1 MNIKKFSLRLFIATV
16 LAVLMVSN
24 SHVCRADL
32 SHRYTDI
39 TGTSAHPG
47 LDDSGG
53 SYTASPRDFEVPRSL
68 KDQIVEPSPGP
79 AALNRYIDCPVSYS
93 TGALGIQI
101 PVYTLQ
107 VGDFSWPIA
116 LSYHTGGIKVDDM
129 PGDVGL
135 GWTLVGGGCVSRK
148 INGLPDEFKGFL
160 ELDTSYPSK
169 TTLDNFLKYLHNQV
183 DTNRDRF
190 YYNVPGY
197 SGSFFVK
204 GPYDIIMLP
213 ETGVD
218 ISIKHSGGQYVG
230 FTITT
235 PEGITYHYT
244 GQEGTKYEYI
254 PGMITSL
261 YFSADYEATSAWYLS
276 KIVLPEG
283 RDEITFEYETGCEW
297 QKNNT
302 HKLNRTGYW
311 WNTATK
317 KVGIISQVS
326 SGEAELNDKHLVTT
340 LNQHV
345 LKRITTRNAVA
356 EFTHETERPHSAYNG
371 TAKYITVVKI
381 FTPDKSKCIREA
393 AFEYSHLSDGRRT
406 LGAVEI
412 TADNV
417 LLDRRDFDYKSM
429 PSTPSRDY
437 FGYCNGYLR
446 SVDNRSV
453 LDEHGDISGFRT
465 PNTYAE
471 AGSISSMT
479 DIMGCVTTFRY
490 KPKVCGAGHGDVT
503 YANGVAVS
511 EITVDDPLTW
521 RKRVRQC
528 DYSDA
533 VSNIDFKYVEKA
545 DYIAQSGTYTKV
557 FGSQFPIGDVYSIG
571 VTLTSSS
578 RLQGFPVEDAV
589 TYFGKARETVSG
601 TGIETPIVTEYVYDT
616 SRCAFPFS
624 GGGRRIGEDGD
635 WNYVGVEPYGSIAI
649 SYLLYSQRLSRG
661 SFIEVVG
668 DNVPLKQRITYRGT
682 PGNLKMA
689 ERETRLYSIDSDTTY
704 LTGFFCESPRRKFR
718 YGNREKENYESIND
732 FSYFNTYTSTY
743 RRFCDSIIT
752 ERFYPDGNTRRVVA
766 RMEYDLRP
774 KTRDLYNLETK
785 SFIALDPVGFPRF
798 EGDSLQRALNG
809 NLMATIIKCG
819 SDSFANYRCYAAN
832 IRRGLL
838 KTIATSGNM
847 KNLPVMEKWISN
859 GTDSVQKNYYY
870 GRFTGRNGNK
880 ISRPVA
886 VTLGKPGRRLMDAQ
900 YFTAY
905 TADGHP
911 ARIARASGIAMNY
924 TWDAHDDLLSS
935 LVEGT
940 GLKNKY
946 EYQPLVGC
954 TRSELSSGK
963 IRQYTYTGG
972 RLTSVF
978 NKFGTPLV
986 KYRYGLYADEALEN
1000 DSVGNFV
1007 EESVRNSLDGWMV
1020 TRRHFDGF
1028 GDNYLTYG
1036 IGLGGDG
1043 ETVVSGTK
1051 FDAVGRPVRVMVPVT
1066 GSHRELEGFPGV
1078 INSDNFDWIFDD
1090 LCPADSNAT
1099 VLSYLPGNADSRA
1112 VITQSPGDDL
1122 ANHPA
1127 TANYVCNSSNPSRY
1141 YCPRYVYEDGVVKWL
1156 GAYPAGMLDV
1166 AEVVDADGHKSLVFT
1181 DFRGYR
1187 VLERRVIQES
1197 ELLGKNL
1204 NLDTYYINDAWGNPR
1219 VVLQPM
1225 AFDNLPVKMQ
1235 SGWSFPQDVID
1246 SYAFVYEYDESMRVV
1261 SKKLPGCE
1269 PVRYCYDR
1277 CGQLAFSQDGNL
1289 RDEGRRMFYLYDTA
1303 GRPTLTGLCDAP
1315 ATWAAYTDT
1324 AMISS
1329 RANHRAIDK
1338 TYYSAPVALGNPKM
1352 LNAWYYDTYINLPD
1366 HYYDL
1371 SVVRHGLLTISSSA
1385 LMPPVGDQDR
1395 IVTSNYYDFDDRL
1408 CESTTDIAGGGTI
1421 NTRTVY
1427 TISGQVDS
1435 VWTTTR
1441 LPGKA
1446 ATVDRYKYRYD
1457 HADRLKSVTFYHV
1470 DGAPVVLAVNGYD
1483 ALGRL
1488 VTAKLPG
1495 ETVSYGYNVRNA
1507 LTSISSPRFSQQL
1520 RYAAG
1525 AAAPCYNGNIAEAVT
1540 QGNKYA
1546 YIYDNANRLTSA
1558 KYTPSAGDADY
1569 SATYAYDRNS
1579 NITALTR
1586 KGLKDIFG
1594 NYGPVDD
1601 LTMLYDGNRLWR
1613 VSDHADEVLLENSG
1627 NLRNP
1632 EIFDPSETQFGYDA
1646 NGNTVKDLSRNIEK
1660 MDYNPINLPLSAR
1673 LEQGTDRLTGRKT
1686 NQSISYTY
1694 DASGIRHR
1702 VIHATQ
1708 PLLGTR
1714 PMRIATAD
1722 TTDYVGNYVI
1732 RNGQIDKIMTPYG
1745 YLQDG
1750 KFHTFLHDY
1759 QGNVA
1764 AVVVGDSVAQRNSYY
1779 PYGLPHY
1786 TGIVKKTSFS
1796 SSSMTANPYKYG
1808 GKEYDTFGGTDLYDF
1823 HARHHAP
1830 STGRFMTVDPM
1841 AEKYPGISPYIYCA
1855 GNPVLFIDDDGKETK
1870 LYATKLPGAISL
1882 LDPATHTF
1890 ILVSQANGDY
1900 KYYSYGS
1907 SHGGKFHGIPG
1918 AIGGQL
1924 KRMFYNQD
1932 ISVIE
1937 HPAENEDK
1945 IKNVITIDPPEGM
1958 TSEEFDN
1965 KVIEVAESFGNHK
1978 SIKYFLWPIMPDRGN
1993 CNSSSFTILRKAGVS
2008 NENLKMIESQ
2018 IPGIHWGTRSEK
2030 AWTKDEQ
2037 DDAALEGAI
2046 LRPNPIMDKLLEIIY
2061 AILNSK

>member
-261 YFSADYEATSAWYLS
+261 YFLADYEATSAWYLS

-521 RKRVRQC
+521 RKRVRQF

-689 ERETRLYSIDSDTTY
+689 ERETRVYSIDSDTTY

-766 RMEYDLRP
+766 RMEYDLSP
-774 KTRDLYNLETK
+774 ETRDLYNLETK

-859 GTDSVQKNYYY
+859 GIDSVQKNYYY
-870 GRFTGRNGNK
+870 GQFVGRNGKK
-880 ISRPVA
+880 ITRPVA

-905 TADGHP
+905 TADGHHV
-911 ARIARASGIAMNY
+911 RIVNAGGIAMNY
-924 TWDAHDDLLSS
+924 TWDTHDNLLSTC
-935 LVEGT
+935 VEGT

-963 IRQYTYTGG
+963 IRQYSYTGG
-972 RLTSVF
+972 RLTSVS
-978 NKFGTPLV
+978 NKFGTALLR
-986 KYRYGLYADEALEN
+986 YRYGLYADE
-1000 DSVGNFV
+1000 SVEEDAGNFV
-1007 EESVRNSLDGWMV
+1007 EESARNSLNGWMV

-1036 IGLGGDG
+1036 IGLGGGG

-1066 GSHRELEGFPGV
+1066 GSHQELDGLPGV
-1078 INSDNFDWIFDD
+1078 IDNDNFDWIFDD

-1099 VLSYLPGNADSRA
+1099 VLSYLPGNADDRA
-1112 VITQSPGDDL
+1112 VVTRSPGDDL
-1122 ANHPA
+1122 AGHPA
-1127 TANYVCNSSNPSRY
+1127 TANYVCNSSKVSRY
-1141 YCPRYVYEDGVVKWL
+1141 SCPRYVYENGVVKWL

-1187 VLERRVIQES
+1187 VLERRVIQ
-1197 ELLGKNL
+1197 
-1204 NLDTYYINDAWGNPR
+1204 I
-1219 VVLQPM
+1219 
-1225 AFDNLPVKMQ
+1225 
-1235 SGWSFPQDVID
+1235 
-1246 SYAFVYEYDESMRVV
+1246 
-1261 SKKLPGCE
+1261 
-1269 PVRYCYDR
+1269 
-1277 CGQLAFSQDGNL
+1277 
-1289 RDEGRRMFYLYDTA
+1289 
-1303 GRPTLTGLCDAP
+1303 TL
-1315 ATWAAYTDT
+1315 
-1324 AMISS
+1324 
-1329 RANHRAIDK
+1329 
-1338 TYYSAPVALGNPKM
+1338 
-1352 LNAWYYDTYINLPD
+1352 
-1366 HYYDL
+1366 
-1371 SVVRHGLLTISSSA
+1371 
-1385 LMPPVGDQDR
+1385 
-1395 IVTSNYYDFDDRL
+1395 
-1408 CESTTDIAGGGTI
+1408 
-1421 NTRTVY
+1421 
-1427 TISGQVDS
+1427 
-1435 VWTTTR
+1435 
-1441 LPGKA
+1441 
-1446 ATVDRYKYRYD
+1446 
-1457 HADRLKSVTFYHV
+1457 
-1470 DGAPVVLAVNGYD
+1470 
-1483 ALGRL
+1483 
-1488 VTAKLPG
+1488 
-1495 ETVSYGYNVRNA
+1495 
-1507 LTSISSPRFSQQL
+1507 
-1520 RYAAG
+1520 
-1525 AAAPCYNGNIAEAVT
+1525 
-1540 QGNKYA
+1540 
-1546 YIYDNANRLTSA
+1546 
-1558 KYTPSAGDADY
+1558 
-1569 SATYAYDRNS
+1569 
-1579 NITALTR
+1579 
-1586 KGLKDIFG
+1586 
-1594 NYGPVDD
+1594 
-1601 LTMLYDGNRLWR
+1601 
-1613 VSDHADEVLLENSG
+1613 
-1627 NLRNP
+1627 
-1632 EIFDPSETQFGYDA
+1632 
-1646 NGNTVKDLSRNIEK
+1646 
-1660 MDYNPINLPLSAR
+1660 
-1673 LEQGTDRLTGRKT
+1673 
-1686 NQSISYTY
+1686 
-1694 DASGIRHR
+1694 
-1702 VIHATQ
+1702 
-1708 PLLGTR
+1708 
-1714 PMRIATAD
+1714 
-1722 TTDYVGNYVI
+1722 
-1732 RNGQIDKIMTPYG
+1732 MT
-1745 YLQDG
+1745 
-1750 KFHTFLHDY
+1750 H
-1759 QGNVA
+1759 
-1764 AVVVGDSVAQRNSYY
+1764 
-1779 PYGLPHY
+1779 
-1786 TGIVKKTSFS
+1786 
-1796 SSSMTANPYKYG
+1796 
-1808 GKEYDTFGGTDLYDF
+1808 
-1823 HARHHAP
+1823 
-1830 STGRFMTVDPM
+1830 
-1841 AEKYPGISPYIYCA
+1841 
-1855 GNPVLFIDDDGKETK
+1855 
-1870 LYATKLPGAISL
+1870 
-1882 LDPATHTF
+1882 
-1890 ILVSQANGDY
+1890 
-1900 KYYSYGS
+1900 
-1907 SHGGKFHGIPG
+1907 
-1918 AIGGQL
+1918 
-1924 KRMFYNQD
+1924 
-1932 ISVIE
+1932 
-1937 HPAENEDK
+1937 
-1945 IKNVITIDPPEGM
+1945 
-1958 TSEEFDN
+1958 
-1965 KVIEVAESFGNHK
+1965 
-1978 SIKYFLWPIMPDRGN
+1978 
-1993 CNSSSFTILRKAGVS
+1993 
-2008 NENLKMIESQ
+2008 
-2018 IPGIHWGTRSEK
+2018 
-2030 AWTKDEQ
+2030 
-2037 DDAALEGAI
+2037 GAI
-2046 LRPNPIMDKLLEIIY
+2046 LV
-2061 AILNSK
+2061 